1 MASFPS
7 TSPLPSPS
15 SSSSSYSSTMSLSY
29 SHLHPTAWSCGN
41 NNRQSNPHHPL
52 RISVS
57 LSPPPPPS
65 FSYREFL
72 NFALTETERRT
83 LLLPSPLQEKYSSL
97 TAVDGT
103 TDLQMLAFQSPP
115 KIRLLRSLSIQNE
128 SMQVLDFAGFAK
140 PEYDVPI
147 FCANFF
153 STANINI
160 IVLDL
165 NPLHNMSDRKDYK
178 EKYYEKLMD
187 LGLRYAELLP
197 WGGKL
202 TSESLKFFSPIVI
215 WTKFQS
221 VDCMYENLYSAF
233 TEYYKAWLQL
243 IEEAAEETDDALVL
257 SNREAQHRYLTWRA
271 EKDPGHGVLKRLVGE
286 MRAKDVI
293 RNFLFHGIEELG
305 SKGFLDYFP
314 EYRCQDGTVNQNRSM
329 IGKSFESRPWDASGE
344 FIANNTED

>member
-1 MASFPS
+1 VSNQQATLVLSTVPPTELIPFMASFPS
-7 TSPLPSPS
+7 TSPFPSPSS

-29 SHLHPTAWSCGN
+29 SRLHPTAWSCGN
-41 NNRQSNPHHPL
+41 NNRHSNPHHPL

-57 LSPPPPPS
+57 LSPPPSS

-83 LLLPSPLQEKYSSL
+83 LLLPSPLQEKYSSI
-97 TAVDGT
+97 TAVDGR

-128 SMQVLDFAGFAK
+128 SMQVLDFAGFAR

-165 NPLHNMSDRKDYK
+165 NPLHNISDRKDYK

-187 LGLRYAELLP
+187 LGLRYAEVR
-197 WGGKL
+197 
-202 TSESLKFFSPIVI
+202 TI
-215 WTKFQS
+215 
-221 VDCMYENLYSAF
+221 
-233 TEYYKAWLQL
+233 
-243 IEEAAEETDDALVL
+243 
-257 SNREAQHRYLTWRA
+257 
-271 EKDPGHGVLKRLVGE
+271 
-286 MRAKDVI
+286 
-293 RNFLFHGIEELG
+293 
-305 SKGFLDYFP
+305 
-314 EYRCQDGTVNQNRSM
+314 
-329 IGKSFESRPWDASGE
+329 
-344 FIANNTED
+344 